1 MTSAQ
6 KKLSWRLVGAVAGAF
21 VASLFLTWLLHEHM
35 TQRELHRLFDN
46 VFNDV
51 EIDISERVNERM
63 IRQAMALR
71 DEYYKMREEAWWN
84 DPDESSRRLRELAD
98 ELGVDEVCIVN
109 ADGLLTHSARR
120 EEVGALNFRTSEGQA
135 REFAE
140 LLTEKSEVTQPLEWN
155 TLRNERLKYVG
166 VWLPD
171 GGFVQ
176 VGGSENT
183 VLSLARTAVTGLTH
197 GWHVSGSDGG
207 IYITTDKG
215 TIISHPEAGH
225 EGGQWQDPGEDFY
238 CEKRKV
244 EVFPVYIVIPRRT
257 AVVERRVL
265 VATSAFLNGMALILA
280 SILVGLVITGYVKD
294 HLAAPRAKE
303 MTMAAD
309 IQESA
314 IPRTFPPFSDERRM
328 DIFADMDPAK
338 DVGGDFYD
346 FFFSA
351 PNKFTFLIADVSG
364 KGVPAALFMMR
375 AKASIKGIS
384 QAGRQLA
391 DVVTEANESLSRDNG
406 ANMFVTAW
414 VGELDLE
421 TGVVSFVNA
430 GHNPPILISG
440 KPGADGRRTSYLR
453 TKPGLVLGMMPG
465 MKYRCETLQLS
476 PGDAIYLYTDGITEQ
491 PDAKNELFGE
501 ERLESAIAGMIANGM
516 PLFEGARS
524 GLLSAIMAC
533 VEAHG
538 LGVDQADDCT
548 QLIIRF
554 NGSKRGATRT
564 FPPTQD
570 GIAAASDF
578 LDEVMGNGER
588 GTVNGERG
596 IGNGKQLP
604 QLHIILDEICSNIV
618 KHSGATEF
626 SVEIGQLENQDGVK
640 IVFSDNGTPYDP
652 LAHTDPDTSLGAA
665 ERPIGGLGILMVKKM
680 SSSISYS
687 RIGDRNVLTVELA
700 SGGAGK

>member
-6 KKLSWRLVGAVAGAF
+6 KKLSWRLVGAVASAF
-21 VASLFLTWLLHEHM
+21 VASLFLTWLLHENM
-35 TQRELHRLFDN
+35 TQREMHRLFDN
-46 VFNDV
+46 VFSDV
-51 EIDISERVNERM
+51 EIDITERVNERM

-71 DEYYKMREEAWWN
+71 DKYYEMREEAWWN

-120 EEVGALNFRTSEGQA
+120 EEVGALNFRTAEGQA

-225 EGGQWQDPGEDFY
+225 EGGQWQYPGEDFY

-280 SILVGLVITGYVKD
+280 SILVGIVITGYVKD
-294 HLAAPRAKE
+294 HLAAQRAKE

-328 DIFADMDPAK
+328 DIFADMNPAK

-364 KGVPAALFMMR
+364 KGVPGALFMMR

-391 DVVTEANESLSRDNG
+391 DVVAEANESLSRDNG

-430 GHNPPILISG
+430 GHNPPILISC

-465 MKYRCETLQLS
+465 MKYRCETLQPS

-501 ERLESAIAGMIANGM
+501 ERLESAIAGMVANGM
-516 PLFEGARS
+516 PLFDGARS
-524 GLLSAIMAC
+524 GLLGAIMAC

-538 LGVDQADDCT
+538 LGVEQADDCT

-554 NGSKRGATRT
+554 NGSRRGATRT

-588 GTVNGERG
+588 GTVNEERG

-687 RIGDRNVLTVELA
+687 RTGDRNVLTVELA

>member
-71 DEYYKMREEAWWN
+71 DKYYEMREEAWWN

-120 EEVGALNFRTSEGQA
+120 EEVGALNFRTAEGQA

-280 SILVGLVITGYVKD
+280 SILVGIVITGYVKD
-294 HLAAPRAKE
+294 HLAAQRAKE
-303 MTMAAD
+303 MAMAAD

-328 DIFADMDPAK
+328 DIFADMNPAK

-346 FFFSA
+346 FFFST

-364 KGVPAALFMMR
+364 KGVPGALFMMR

-391 DVVTEANESLSRDNG
+391 DVVAEANESLSRDNG

-430 GHNPPILISG
+430 GHNPPILISC

-501 ERLESAIAGMIANGM
+501 ERLESAIAGMVANGM
-516 PLFEGARS
+516 PLFDGARS
-524 GLLSAIMAC
+524 GLLGAIMAC

-554 NGSKRGATRT
+554 NGSRRGATRT

-588 GTVNGERG
+588 GTVNGECG

-687 RIGDRNVLTVELA
+687 RTGDRNVLTVELA
-700 SGGAGK
+700 SGGSGK

>member
-280 SILVGLVITGYVKD
+280 SILVGIVITGYVKD
-294 HLAAPRAKE
+294 HLAAQRAKE